1 MNRKLHVALLFG
13 GNSSE
18 HDVSKR
24 SARNIYDAMDK
35 NKYRVSL
42 FLMTRDMIILD
53 DHDSREVLLNDVPE
67 AKYAKKAKDNL
78 DRHNPFANIANLGK
92 CKDIDV
98 FFPMIHGNL
107 GEDGTIQGLFRL
119 LQIPYVGSGILPSAM
134 AFDKDIT
141 KKILTYYGIRN
152 TKYILLT
159 PDNYK
164 KWSFDALSKKLGNLI
179 FLKPANQGSSVGIHQ
194 VHNED
199 EYEKGLKDA
208 FRYDYKILAEQA
220 IKGPEEYE
228 ISILGNEHP
237 KASQVGAIRVP
248 KHDKF
253 YTYENKFVNASGVKF
268 EIPAKMSEKLAKEI
282 TKMGLATYKALQLKG
297 MARIDFLVSKDGT
310 PYVGEAN
317 TLPGFTNISLYPQL
331 WKAQGLSYSKLI
343 DKLIKLAFAEF
354 KHRSKLHHDFIP
366 LKQK

>member
-35 NKYRVSL
+35 NKYQISL
-42 FLMTRDMIILD
+42 FLMTRDMIILS
-53 DHDSREVLLNDVPE
+53 DHDSREVLLNDQPE
-67 AKYAKKAKDNL
+67 DKYAKKAKANL
-78 DRHNPFANIANLGK
+78 DPHDPFANIANLGQT
-92 CKDIDV
+92 KDIDV
-98 FFPMIHGNL
+98 FFPVIHGNL

-119 LQIPYVGSGILPSAM
+119 LKIPYVGSGILPSAM
-134 AFDKDIT
+134 AFDKDVT

-152 TKYILLT
+152 TKYVLLT
-159 PDNYK
+159 PANYK
-164 KWSFDALSKKLGNLI
+164 QWNFTDLSQKLGDLI

-194 VHNED
+194 VHNEAG
-199 EYEKGLKDA
+199 YQNGLKDA
-208 FRYDYKILAEQA
+208 FRYDYKVLAEQA
-220 IKGPEEYE
+220 IEGPEEYE

-237 KASQVGAIRVP
+237 QASKLGAIRVP

-253 YTYENKFVNASGVKF
+253 YTYKNKFVDSRGVQF
-268 EIPAKMSEKLAKEI
+268 EIPAKVSKKLSDEI

-331 WKAQGLSYSKLI
+331 WKAEGISYSELI

-354 KHRSKLHHDFIP
+354 KRRSKLHHDFIP